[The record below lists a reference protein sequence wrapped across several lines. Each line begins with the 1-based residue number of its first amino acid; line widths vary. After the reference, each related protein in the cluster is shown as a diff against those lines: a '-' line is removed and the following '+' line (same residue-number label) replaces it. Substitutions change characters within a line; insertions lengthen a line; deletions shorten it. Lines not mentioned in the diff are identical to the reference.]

1 MITVRQATIA
11 DLDALVPLFDRY
23 RQFYGSATDQEA
35 ARAFIVARFNH
46 AESVFFLALE
56 NGNPVGFTQL
66 YPLFSSLSLGRIFL
80 LNDLFV
86 YECGRKQ
93 GVGTQLL
100 AAATEFA
107 KSVGATGLTL
117 STARTNSTAQSV
129 YEAAGWV
136 RDNQFLVY
144 DLTF

>member
-11 DLDALVPLFDRY
+11 DLEALVPLFDSY

-56 NGNPVGFTQL
+56 NGIPLGFTQL

-86 YECGRKQ
+86 YERGRKQ

-100 AAATEFA
+100 VAATEFA
-107 KSVGATGLTL
+107 RSVGATGLTL

-129 YEAAGWV
+129 YESAGWV